1 MTGEKFARSNNDSVR
16 GFQVID
22 NAKRKSKAYV
32 LELFL
37 VLILMQLQ
45 LGMHLLL
52 VVPDTGVHTIGQA
65 RCLTFRDRIYNNAS
79 DIDAG
84 FAITQRRHCPANNGN
99 EGGNPAGLAL
109 VTPNFFDITTSGI
122 LFRKGSSSISST
134 SEGWIY
140 STLLMNIAGALQVS
154 VLISLL
160 QWKRWEI

>member
-109 VTPNFFDITTSGI
+109 HIVNEHSRGPSSFSSDFASTMEKMGDIEPLTG
-122 LFRKGSSSISST
+122 FQAKWESSAMLRT
-134 SEGWIY
+134 D
-140 STLLMNIAGALQVS
+140 LLI
-154 VLISLL
+154 
-160 QWKRWEI
+160 EF